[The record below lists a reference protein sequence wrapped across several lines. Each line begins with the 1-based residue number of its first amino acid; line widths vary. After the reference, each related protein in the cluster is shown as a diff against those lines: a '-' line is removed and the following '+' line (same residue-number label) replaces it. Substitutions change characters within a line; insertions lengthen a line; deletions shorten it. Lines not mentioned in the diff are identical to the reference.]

1 MRNVS
6 KVNLL
11 RKVPNQTLRAKYYP
25 PKSRRDIEELYPDFQ
40 SLSPKQIK
48 ELYSNDFLNEHRG
61 DFIEDEGI
69 PFRYKDGT
77 EDVYVKSGYESD
89 VFEYL
94 DRNMMDKKKYRI
106 ITDNTHVEFLA
117 GGRIEIDG
125 TFFEVIKVI
134 SMTSDVTTQNKF
146 RAMKGVQNP
155 QRFAPKLLAL
165 I

>member
-6 KVNLL
+6 RVNLL